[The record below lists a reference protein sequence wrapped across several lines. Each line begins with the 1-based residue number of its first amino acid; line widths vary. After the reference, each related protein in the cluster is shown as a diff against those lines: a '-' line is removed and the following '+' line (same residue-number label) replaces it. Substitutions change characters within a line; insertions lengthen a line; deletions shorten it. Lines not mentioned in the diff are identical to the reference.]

1 MSSFSNS
8 IGNVTVDFSMQFDL
22 TSTPKLKITDTST
35 YSAAQNNVKIF
46 IKITRPD
53 GIIRNH
59 QAGGVADIS
68 GTSSNLNVFE
78 YILPLSSTDGQVSKG
93 TYKVEYSFYIEEDS
107 APVKVKSYN
116 FNFSKITLT
125 TFQDIN
131 EFTPLIKLKDTT
143 PNYNVTNYT
152 LNSITR
158 TFSASN
164 IVSGSTILIKTSSG
178 LDIASREYDI
188 VDSDGFYYDASYT
201 VGLVVK
207 STYTSTQYT
216 WVTVVAEYKKTE
228 SLKVYKVPTKIEMLS
243 YFGTL
248 RNLVETY
255 DNYNS
260 TLHKRYSDNL
270 EFVITNFDLL
280 VRRLD
285 AGYSDDDNTDI
296 LRDILSIIREDV
308 PREHTLEKI
317 VSVSPQIYAVTVN
330 YGRLTNVPEYNPFK
344 TYEKTFPTS
353 GTEWEIIHSLNKKP
367 SVTLVDDYENI
378 MYAEVEYVNLN
389 IIKISFNTKVSGKAY
404 LN

>member
-22 TSTPKLKITDTST
+22 TSTPTLKITDTST
-35 YSAAQNNVKIF
+35 YSAAQNEVKIF

-78 YILPLSSTDGQVSKG
+78 YILPLSSTDGQVSQG
-93 TYKVEYSFYIEEDS
+93 TYKVEYSFYIKEDS
-107 APVKVKSYN
+107 APTKIKSYN

-125 TFQDIN
+125 SFQDID

-152 LNSITR
+152 LNSVNR
-158 TFSASN
+158 VFSASN
-164 IVSGSTILIKTSSG
+164 IVSGSSISNKTSTG
-178 LDIASREYDI
+178 LDAASREYNI
-188 VDSDGFYYDASYT
+188 VDTDGFYHDARYT
-201 VGLVVK
+201 VNTTVTA
-207 STYTSTQYT
+207 TYTSTNFN
-216 WVTVVAEYKKTE
+216 WATVIAEYKKIE
-228 SLKVYKVPTKIEMLS
+228 SLKVYKVPTKVEMLS

-248 RNLVETY
+248 RNLIETY
-255 DNYNS
+255 DGYNS
-260 TLHKRYSDNL
+260 NLHKRYSDNL

-285 AGYSDDDNTDI
+285 SDLIDDDNTDI
-296 LRDILSIIREDV
+296 LRDILSVLRNDV

-353 GTEWEIIHSLNKKP
+353 DKEWEIIHSLNKKP

-389 IIKISFNTKVSGKAY
+389 IIKITFNTKASGKAY

>member
-22 TSTPKLKITDTST
+22 TSTPKLKITDTSI
-35 YSAAQNNVKIF
+35 YSAAQDGVKIF

-59 QAGGVADIS
+59 LADGVSDIL
-68 GTSSNLNVFE
+68 GTSTTLNVFE
-78 YILPLSSTDGQVSKG
+78 YILPLSSSDGQVSEG
-93 TYKVEYSFYIEEDS
+93 TYKVEYSFYIGDDT
-107 APVKVKSYN
+107 APIKVKSYN
-116 FNFSKITLT
+116 FGFNKITLT

-152 LNSITR
+152 LNSVTR
-158 TFSASN
+158 TFRASN
-164 IVSGSTILIKTSSG
+164 IVSGSSVLNKISTG
-178 LDIASREYDI
+178 LDAASREYDI
-188 VDSDGFYYDASYT
+188 VDTDGFYYDANYT

-207 STYTSTQYT
+207 STYTSTQYN
-216 WVTVVAEYKKTE
+216 WVTVVAEYRKIE
-228 SLKVYKVPTKIEMLS
+228 SIKVYKVPTKIEMLS

-248 RNLVETY
+248 RNLMETY
-255 DNYNS
+255 ENYNS
-260 TLHKRYSDNL
+260 TLYKRYSDNL

-285 AGYSDDDNTDI
+285 ADFSDDDNTDI
-296 LRDILSIIREDV
+296 LRDILSILRKDV
-308 PREHTLEKI
+308 PREHTLDQI
-317 VSVSPQIYAVTVN
+317 VYVSPQIYAVTVN

-353 GTEWEIIHSLNKKP
+353 GSQWEIVHSLNKKP

-389 IIKISFNTKVSGKAY
+389 IIKITFNTKVSGKAY